1 MTERID
7 IANQALTWLG
17 EDIITSLDDDLNRA
31 RVLKTNYEN
40 IRDAVL
46 EAHEWSF
53 AMKRWR
59 PSPSTTAP
67 VFGPNHAFPIPKDVL
82 RVTGVYRDEYFSVTH
97 EKEQVQWLVERNE
110 IICDEE
116 VIYCRGIQRIE
127 QEGRFSPLFVKAFAA
142 HLAAVCAVAITAS
155 DQLQANM
162 FGFYQNFINEAKSRD
177 GLQGRSRR
185 IRNRTLLKAR

>member
-1 MTERID
+1 MTERVD

-17 EDIITSLDDDLNRA
+17 EELITSLDDDLDRA
-31 RVLKTNYEN
+31 RILKTNYEN

-53 AMKRWR
+53 AMKRWI
-59 PSPSTTAP
+59 PSPNTT
-67 VFGPNHAFPIPKDVL
+67 GPDWGPTNAFPIPKDVI
-82 RVTGVYRDEYFSVTH
+82 RVTGVFRDPYFSVTH

-110 IICDEE
+110 VVCDEE

-127 QEGRFSPLFVKAFAA
+127 EEGRFSPLFVKAFAA

-155 DQLQANM
+155 DNLQANM

-185 IRNRTLLKAR
+185 LRNRTLLKVR